1 LGGRFKL
8 KIQKGGNMSRTKQ
21 ILTYSA
27 LFAAIILTFV
37 LLPKS
42 TEAEPSSPSNDGH
55 NKVMAIVDDLKRIHA
70 SEYVGVKVDEE
81 QVSVDIWI
89 SSEPSPE
96 LFKFLQKFDIR
107 GKGQPVVR
115 LHRAPYTLSE
125 LNDAKQKVSELVAN
139 SKIEGG
145 VVLSGVSVR
154 QDGEGIGLTIDV
166 SSATPDS
173 QWISNLEN
181 YIGVQVFVDPNKTDI
196 EVL

>member
-1 LGGRFKL
+1 MTK
-8 KIQKGGNMSRTKQ
+8 TKQ
-21 ILTYSA
+21 LLTYSA
-27 LFAAIILTFV
+27 LFVAIILTFI
-37 LLPKS
+37 LLPRP
-42 TEAEPSSPSNDGH
+42 TETVPSSTSNEGQK
-55 NKVMAIVDDLKRIHA
+55 KVMAIVDDLNKIHA

-81 QVSVDIWI
+81 KVSVDIWI
-89 SSEPSPE
+89 SSQPSPE

-115 LHRAPYTLSE
+115 LHRAPYTLSN
-125 LNDAKQKVSELVAN
+125 LNGAKQKVTELVAN

-181 YIGVQVFVDPNKTDI
+181 YIGVPVFVDPNKTDI
-196 EVL
+196 ESL